1 MTSIENEIRNGD
13 YTVGLNGVA
22 VIENCFAQDIIIAGM
37 FGASR
42 LESYM
47 KQAFEE
53 WKKDIRYLTA
63 LAITANHIGWKYHN
77 EGLQGMSKMMF
88 GWWEKLDAFI
98 LDGDEDEDSEEYN
111 YKNFTSEEVQYFIQ
125 ACD

>member
-1 MTSIENEIRNGD
+1 MTSVEEEIRKGD

-22 VIENCFAQDIIIAGM
+22 VVENCFAQDMIIAGM

-42 LESYM
+42 LNKYM
-47 KQAFEE
+47 EQAFAE
-53 WKKDIRYLTA
+53 WKKDIRYMTA

-77 EGLQGMSKMMF
+77 DGLKSLSVMMF
-88 GWWEKLDAFI
+88 DWWEKLDAFI
-98 LDGDEDEDSEEYN
+98 LDGEEKDDDYI
-111 YKNFTSEEVQYFIQ
+111 YRNFTSDEVHYFIQ